1 MRGERA
7 DPGRILARAAEELQ
21 RHFEGELAPGLYVVS
36 TPIGNLG
43 DITLRAI
50 AVLARADAVLCEDT
64 RHSRTLLSH
73 FGIGTPARPYHE
85 HNAAKE
91 RPRVLADLAA
101 GHRIALISDAGT
113 PLVSDPGWKLVRE
126 AIDAGHRVEAL
137 PGASASLTAL
147 AVAGLPTDAFLFAG
161 FLPPKSAGR
170 RTRIAE
176 LAAVPATLVFFEAPS
191 RVAETLADLAVVLGP
206 RPAALAREL
215 TKLHEEVR
223 RAPLD
228 RLAADLDGSN
238 AEGRGGDPRRPAAA
252 GRGERRR
259 HRHASGGGAG
269 ADELARC
276 RQGRRRRARR
286 PQEPRLRSRPAPA
299 ERRAMTADERRA
311 RLRRGRLAETL
322 AAAALIAKGYR
333 ILGRNVKTRAGEIDI
348 VAVRGRRLAFVE
360 VKRRLSGED
369 VEAAV
374 SARQAARI
382 RVAADYWL
390 ARRPRY
396 HQHEQGFDLVLLL
409 PHRWPRH
416 IPNGL

>member
-1 MRGERA
+1 VPLCHYREQSNSAVAKEKAAMRGGRA

-21 RHFEGELAPGLYVVS
+21 RHFEGELAPGLYVVA

-73 FGIGTPARPYHE
+73 FGIGTPAKPYHE

-101 GHRIALISDAGT
+101 GQRIALISDAGT
-113 PLVSDPGWKLVRE
+113 PLISDPGWKLVRE

-137 PGASASLTAL
+137 PGASATLSAL

-191 RVAETLADLAVVLGP
+191 RMSETLADLAAVLGP

-228 RLAADLDGSN
+228 RLAADLDGEILKGETVILVGPPQQGEVS
-238 AEGRGGDPRRPAAA
+238 DDDIAA
-252 GRGERRR
+252 R
-259 HRHASGGGAG
+259 
-269 ADELARC
+269 
-276 RQGRRRRARR
+276 
-286 PQEPRLRSRPAPA
+286 
-299 ERRAMTADERRA
+299 
-311 RLRRGRLAETL
+311 L
-322 AAAALIAKGYR
+322 AAALEQMSLRDAAKAVADALGVPKSRVYD
-333 ILGRNVKTRAGEIDI
+333 LGLRARKD
-348 VAVRGRRLAFVE
+348 A
-360 VKRRLSGED
+360 
-369 VEAAV
+369 
-374 SARQAARI
+374 Q
-382 RVAADYWL
+382 
-390 ARRPRY
+390 
-396 HQHEQGFDLVLLL
+396 
-409 PHRWPRH
+409 
-416 IPNGL
+416 

>member
-101 GHRIALISDAGT
+101 GQRIALISDAGT

-137 PGASASLTAL
+137 PGASATLSAL

-191 RVAETLADLAVVLGP
+191 RIAETIADLATVLGA
-206 RPAALAREL
+206 RPAAIAREL

-228 RLAADLDGSN
+228 RLAADL
-238 AEGRGGDPRRPAAA
+238 EGETLK
-252 GRGERRR
+252 GE
-259 HRHASGGGAG
+259 AVILVGPPQ
-269 ADELARC
+269 
-276 RQGRRRRARR
+276 QGEVSDDDIAVR
-286 PQEPRLRSRPAPA
+286 
-299 ERRAMTADERRA
+299 
-311 RLRRGRLAETL
+311 L
-322 AAAALIAKGYR
+322 AAALEQMSLRDAAKAVADALGVPKSRVYDLGLRLRKG
-333 ILGRNVKTRAGEIDI
+333 A
-348 VAVRGRRLAFVE
+348 
-360 VKRRLSGED
+360 
-369 VEAAV
+369 
-374 SARQAARI
+374 Q
-382 RVAADYWL
+382 
-390 ARRPRY
+390 
-396 HQHEQGFDLVLLL
+396 
-409 PHRWPRH
+409 
-416 IPNGL
+416 